1 MKSAPCHSRV
11 PTGAERIRDLCSGK
25 IIGDWRSPRVLLCTE
40 GPRLV
45 SGLSL
50 STGPSWLLAHP
61 SVFTVED
68 VSFSCSKYHPCL
80 CACILSQFSC
90 VRWTLRPCG
99 LYPASLL
106 CPWNSPGEN
115 TGVGGLCP
123 PPGTLPHLAIDL
135 ASLMSPAFGRRVL
148 HHQHHLGHPSAFP
161 GFYLNSSCCGWN
173 LPLTGVLGSLGRSF
187 YLVIESGSGDTAG
200 QPEPQV
206 SSSSLLTQAVEDRCG
221 GGTSPLPS

>member
-1 MKSAPCHSRV
+1 MKSAPCHSSV

-45 SGLSL
+45 SGLPL

-99 LYPASLL
+99 LYPASFLH
-106 CPWNSPGEN
+106 PWDSPG
-115 TGVGGLCP
+115 TGVGYHFIFQGIFPTQGSNPRLLCLLCWQV
-123 PPGTLPHLAIDL
+123 G
-135 ASLMSPAFGRRVL
+135 S
-148 HHQHHLGHPSAFP
+148 
-161 GFYLNSSCCGWN
+161 
-173 LPLTGVLGSLGRSF
+173 LPLVPIGK
-187 YLVIESGSGDTAG
+187 
-200 QPEPQV
+200 P
-206 SSSSLLTQAVEDRCG
+206 
-221 GGTSPLPS
+221 